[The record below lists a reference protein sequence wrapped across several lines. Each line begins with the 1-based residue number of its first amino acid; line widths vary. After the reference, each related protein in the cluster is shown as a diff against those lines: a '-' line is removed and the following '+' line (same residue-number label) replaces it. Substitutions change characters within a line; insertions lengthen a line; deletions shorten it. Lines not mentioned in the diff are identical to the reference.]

1 MMRPGLPLVVVDC
14 RWLCFT
20 CKKRGHLARDCPDAP
35 RRKVQV
41 RGMFDSLDDSDKKE
55 LRDELFKF
63 LAAEKKDAGFQ

>member
-1 MMRPGLPLVVVDC
+1 MERVLSRNFMGRLVPV
-14 RWLCFT
+14 LS
-20 CKKRGHLARDCPDAP
+20 P